1 MNDFGAGS
9 TGPPPKTFP
18 KIQLHD
24 PRTHPR
30 ISTSTTSSIQ
40 GEHVWVGEQIE
51 HRKWETVFIIKFYN
65 LSFIKLVFIVFYPN
79 QYQFLYPPPVLPLSQ
94 STHH

>member
-1 MNDFGAGS
+1 MNEWKWYSMTGAGS

-18 KIQLHD
+18 KIKLHD

-40 GEHVWVGEQIE
+40 GEHVLIGEQI
-51 HRKWETVFIIKFYN
+51 RTQVGGVI
-65 LSFIKLVFIVFYPN
+65 
-79 QYQFLYPPPVLPLSQ
+79 
-94 STHH
+94 